1 MELDQIIFYGVLTL
15 GISILFRWL
24 SKASQKGIELN
35 TQGFTFL
42 RLHPFYRIIGYLAL
56 LMTLILSI
64 GILLN
69 EEDAILI
76 VFLSWLVFGSL
87 GVYLLLW
94 YYKHEVKFDPEG
106 LEVSSW
112 LGKVQDLQW
121 SEIDDIRFAPLSG
134 QIKMKGNG
142 KTLKIHQHLVGLN
155 TLLELM
161 EEKTIFK
168 KDQLNL
174 PFS

>member
-94 YYKHEVKFDPEG
+94 YYKHEVKFDQEG
-106 LEVSSW
+106 LEVSSY
-112 LGKVQDLQW
+112 LGKVQQLQW
-121 SEIDDIRFAPLSG
+121 SEIDDIAFSPFSG
-134 QIKMKGNG
+134 QIKLKGKG
-142 KTLKIHQHLVGLN
+142 KTLKLHQHLLGLN
-155 TLLELM
+155 TLLDLM
-161 EEKTIFK
+161 EAKTPFK
-168 KDQLNL
+168 KGELKL
-174 PFS
+174 PFF